1 MSFAVGQIIT
11 PFLFSSPRTSLSGRW
26 VAARDSGKDSPIAQ
40 LYSCPSRTTLK
51 NVSDFFREVD
61 KVGESLPPWSC
72 RRRLEAT
79 MMTLLPPFPH
89 GREREKEREKMEN
102 GTREGGKGHSRRLV
116 TRGGGGPRKGIQD
129 DRKGC
134 TEGRSDLGFPGG
146 ECAKH
151 PVDKKPP
158 SIPVQVSRCCIHPSH
173 PLALPAMPERATIIL
188 FASLFLPHRSSSP
201 PPPLFFRRRHHRISD
216 CGVKN
221 NFSRVTSFPF
231 SIFLQIF
238 RCSAQNCHCER
249 FLPREGWPR

>member
-1 MSFAVGQIIT
+1 
-11 PFLFSSPRTSLSGRW
+11 
-26 VAARDSGKDSPIAQ
+26 
-40 LYSCPSRTTLK
+40 
-51 NVSDFFREVD
+51 
-61 KVGESLPPWSC
+61 
-72 RRRLEAT
+72 
-79 MMTLLPPFPH
+79 
-89 GREREKEREKMEN
+89 MEN

-221 NFSRVTSFPF
+221 NFPRVTSFPF
-231 SIFLQIF
+231 SFFSFFADLSMLGAELSLREVSPARRVAEVKTPSLMIIQSREVNVCFIAD
-238 RCSAQNCHCER
+238 SATDARTDGSHTVSEKSTSIRSHLGEIEIRVRVRSSSNWCR
-249 FLPREGWPR
+249 FSNAKRG